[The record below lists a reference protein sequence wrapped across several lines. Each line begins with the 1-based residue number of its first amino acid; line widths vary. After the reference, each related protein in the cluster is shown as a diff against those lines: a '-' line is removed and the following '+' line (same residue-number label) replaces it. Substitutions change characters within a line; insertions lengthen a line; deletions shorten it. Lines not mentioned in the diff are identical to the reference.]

1 LAKAPHAAAT
11 AGFSIQEG
19 KIPQKTNCLLE
30 RDEFELPVPR
40 QIGSGFK
47 ASSKWG
53 RSSIGPT
60 VSSEQLPALRQTDRV
75 LGRRSEKR
83 HSPRKSGGVTTG
95 HAVGAASALLRLDRR
110 FRSAFL

>member
-1 LAKAPHAAAT
+1 MDSP
-11 AGFSIQEG
+11 
-19 KIPQKTNCLLE
+19 LE
-30 RDEFELPVPR
+30 RNEIELPVPR